1 MSRAPTIL
9 PGQQPQAPAPHRKS
23 VITIL
28 IVAAAAAVVLGSMT
42 AAALHRS
49 PAIAAMHDAG
59 IAPGAPAA
67 AAASAPHGTGVPD
80 AGTVFGGRELPTE
93 EPAPTF

>member
-9 PGQQPQAPAPHRKS
+9 HGRQPQPPAPQPKS

-42 AAALHRS
+42 AAAFYRS
-49 PAIAAMHDAG
+49 PDIAAMHDAG
-59 IAPGAPAA
+59 IPPEAAA

-80 AGTVFGGRELPTE
+80 ASTVFGGRELPTE
-93 EPAPTF
+93 EPVPTF